1 MSDNEKA
8 SSVASSEGETAK
20 TQGWSAYFR
29 MFTYADRLGIIL
41 YAVGI
46 LCMIVSGTA
55 LPLLDLIFGQFVNTF
70 NDFAQGNIS
79 VGHFRS
85 EIARASLYLVYLA
98 IAKLVV
104 FYVGTVTISFAAMR
118 TVRALR
124 IDCIEKTLRQEIA
137 FFDSGNTGATAVKVT
152 TNANLVQQ
160 GIAEKF
166 GLIVQAISALVT
178 AFIVALAVQWK
189 LALITICILPAIVI
203 TTGIG
208 VAIDASQE
216 NKCMQLYGKA
226 GELATEAFSS
236 IRVVHAYW
244 SQPRMI
250 ERHNQILDDAKKQGM
265 RKSLN
270 WGVLYCNEFFFVF
283 AGYGLA
289 FWQGIHMYA
298 RGEIEAPGKIITVIF
313 AVLVAAQSVTQV
325 APQMQVI
332 AKSASSA
339 EELLEVIERKSLL
352 DPLEKKGER
361 PSTVDGEIELNGINF
376 SYPSRPDVRVLHNF
390 SLKVPA
396 KSTIAL
402 VGASGSG
409 KSTIVGL
416 MERWYEAKSGTIKI
430 DGRDVR
436 DLDVQWLRTQVRFVQ
451 QEPVLFNTTIY
462 QNVRLGLVGAADL
475 PEKEI
480 EARVVE
486 ACRDANADDFIRNL
500 PDGYQ
505 TVVGERASMLSGGQ
519 KQRIAIARSI
529 ISNPKILLLDEATS
543 ALDPEA
549 EHQVQSAL
557 DRLQGSRTTVVIA
570 HKLSTVKNADRI
582 VVLDKGVIREQGT
595 HAELLEQQ
603 GAYYRLV
610 MAQDLGND
618 DETSDNKDAVYTEAG
633 AHRVLSRK
641 ESAGVGQ
648 EIDRS
653 QVERAHT
660 LNYSLL
666 KCFAIFVKER
676 RDCWLNLLIIGIA
689 CVVGGLTYPAIAIL
703 ISRLITTFQL
713 QGSELTDRG
722 NFYALMLF
730 IVAIINGVLYF
741 VAGYVSNVVCQVISR
756 AYREDMFK
764 NIIYQDMEYFDLPEN
779 GTGAIVSRLSQAPAN
794 LLEFIGLNS
803 ALLLIVLIMLVSS
816 SVTAII
822 FGWKLALVAIFTIM
836 VPVVGMGYGR
846 LRMEV
851 RLEEKTERLFS
862 DSAATASEA
871 VSAIRTVASLAL
883 EQHIIDQYQAQL
895 RNITKRSSK
904 MILTANMFFAV
915 AQAIEFAAMALA
927 LWYGARL
934 MSYGEYSTTQ
944 FFTVFI
950 AVVFAAEGS
959 VQMIAYSTSLSKA
972 RAGANEILWL
982 RSQNPRIGMHD
993 RCLQPSENEKAQKN
1007 SATFELEKVGFAY
1020 STRPNNTI
1028 IKGLNIKIS
1037 QGDFVAFVGASGCG
1051 KSTVISLLERFYEP
1065 SAGKIK
1071 HHRKELSSYCPRKY
1085 RDGIAYVQQ
1094 EPSLFN
1100 TSVRDNILLGSVDT
1114 ATEAEIEA
1122 ACRQAN
1128 IWDFVT
1134 SLPEGLETGCGAG
1147 GTRLSGGQR
1156 QRVSIARALI
1166 RQPQVLLLDEATS
1179 ALDTESEKLVQAAI
1193 AQASTGRTTIAI
1205 AHRLSTIKDADK
1217 IFVLNQGN
1225 VVEQGT
1231 HVELI
1236 KQQGVYY
1243 RLCQSQSL

>member
-1 MSDNEKA
+1 
-8 SSVASSEGETAK
+8 
-20 TQGWSAYFR
+20 
-29 MFTYADRLGIIL
+29 
-41 YAVGI
+41 
-46 LCMIVSGTA
+46 
-55 LPLLDLIFGQFVNTF
+55 QFVNTF
-70 NDFAQGNIS
+70 NDFAQGDIS

-85 EIARASLYLVYLA
+85 EIARARYACLLKIEPTRPHTDCFSLYLVYLA
-98 IAKLVV
+98 IGKLVV
-104 FYVGTVTISFAAMR
+104 FYVGTVTMSFAAMR

-124 IDCIEKTLRQEIA
+124 IDCVNKTLRQEIA
-137 FFDSGNTGATAVKVT
+137 FFDSGNTGAIAVKLNT
-152 TNANLVQQ
+152 CAGHIQQ
-160 GIAEKF
+160 GLAEKA
-166 GLIVQAISALVT
+166 GLIVQAISALIT

-189 LALITICILPAIVI
+189 LALITICIIPAIVI

-216 NKCMQLYGKA
+216 NRCMKLYGKA
-226 GELATEAFSS
+226 GSLATEAFSS

-244 SQPRMI
+244 SHPRMV
-250 ERHNQILDDAKKQGM
+250 ERHNQILDDAKREGM

-270 WGVLYCNEFFFVF
+270 WGLLYANEFFFVF

-325 APQMQVI
+325 APQVQIV
-332 AKSASSA
+332 AKAASSA
-339 EELLEVIERKSLL
+339 EELLEVIDRKSLL
-352 DPLEKKGER
+352 DPLEHKGER
-361 PSTVDGEIELNGINF
+361 PESIQGEIELNAINF
-376 SYPSRPDVRVLHNF
+376 AYPSRPDVRVLDDF
-390 SLKVPA
+390 SLRIAA

-416 MERWYEAKSGTIKI
+416 MERWYEPDSGTIKI
-430 DGRDVR
+430 DERDVR

-475 PEKEI
+475 PEDEI
-480 EARVVE
+480 EARVVQ
-486 ACRDANADDFIRNL
+486 ACRDANADGFIRSL
-500 PDGYQ
+500 PEGYQ
-505 TVVGERASMLSGGQ
+505 TVVGERASRLSGGQ

-543 ALDPEA
+543 ALDPQA
-549 EHQVQSAL
+549 EDIVTSAL
-557 DRLQGSRTTVVIA
+557 NRLQGSRTTIVIA

-582 VVLDKGVIREQGT
+582 VVLDQGVIKEQGT
-595 HAELLEQQ
+595 HAELLNQK

-618 DETSDNKDAVYTEAG
+618 DHPLEKKNTETVDTEVARG
-633 AHRVLSRK
+633 VSCK
-641 ESAGVGQ
+641 EFKGVGQ
-648 EIDRS
+648 ELLRPSD
-653 QVERAHT
+653 ERGHT
-660 LNYSLL
+660 LDYNLL
-666 KCFAIFVKER
+666 KCFAIFLKER
-676 RDCWLNLLIIGIA
+676 QDCWLNLFIIAVA
-689 CVVGGLTYPAIAIL
+689 CVIGGLTYPALAIL

-713 QGSELTDRG
+713 QGSRLTDRG
-722 NFYALMLF
+722 DFYALMLLV
-730 IVAIINGVLYF
+730 VAIINGILYF
-741 VAGYVSNVVCQVISR
+741 IAGYVSNVVCQIISR
-756 AYREDMFK
+756 QYREDMFK
-764 NIIYQDMEYFDLPEN
+764 NIIYQDMEYFDQPEN

-816 SVTAII
+816 AITAII

-836 VPVVGMGYGR
+836 VPVVGMGYCR
-846 LRMEV
+846 LRMEI
-851 RLEEKTERLFS
+851 RLEEATERLFS

-883 EQHIIDQYQAQL
+883 EQHIVERYQSQL

-904 MILTANMFFAV
+904 MLLTANLFFAV
-915 AQAIEFAAMALA
+915 AQAVEFAAMALT
-927 LWYGARL
+927 LWYGAHL
-934 MSYGEYSTTQ
+934 MSDGEYSTNQ

-982 RSQNPRIGMHD
+982 RSQHPRIGMHD
-993 RCLQPSENEKAQKN
+993 QCRQVPDSEKGQED
-1007 SATFELEKVGFAY
+1007 SATFGLEKVEFAY
-1020 STRPNNTI
+1020 STRPDDTI
-1028 IKGLNIKIS
+1028 IKGLNIDVHPS
-1037 QGDFVAFVGASGCG
+1037 EFVAFVGASGCG
-1051 KSTVISLLERFYEP
+1051 KSTVVSLLERFYEP

-1071 HHRKELSSYCPRKY
+1071 HRHKELREYCPRKY

-1094 EPSLFN
+1094 EPSLFD
-1100 TSVRDNILLGSVDT
+1100 TSVRDNILLGTVDT
-1114 ATEAEIEA
+1114 ATDADVEA

-1128 IWDFVT
+1128 IWDFVS

-1147 GTRLSGGQR
+1147 GTRFSGGQR
-1156 QRVSIARALI
+1156 QRISIARALI
-1166 RQPQVLLLDEATS
+1166 RQPRVLLLDEATS
-1179 ALDTESEKLVQAAI
+1179 ALDTESEKYVQASI

-1205 AHRLSTIKDADK
+1205 AHRLSTIKDADR
-1217 IFVLNQGN
+1217 IFVLSQGI

-1231 HVELI
+1231 HADLI
-1236 KQQGVYY
+1236 KQKGVYY
-1243 RLCQSQSL
+1243 KLCQSQSL

>member
-85 EIARASLYLVYLA
+85 EIARAS
-98 IAKLVV
+98 
-104 FYVGTVTISFAAMR
+104 
-118 TVRALR
+118 
-124 IDCIEKTLRQEIA
+124 
-137 FFDSGNTGATAVKVT
+137 GNTGATAVKVT

-178 AFIVALAVQWK
+178 AFVVALAVQWK

-216 NKCMQLYGKA
+216 NKCMKLYGKA
-226 GELATEAFSS
+226 GELATEVFSS

-416 MERWYEAKSGTIKI
+416 MERWYEAESGTIKI

-618 DETSDNKDAVYTEAG
+618 DGTSDNKDAVSTEAG

-653 QVERAHT
+653 QDERAHT

-993 RCLQPSENEKAQKN
+993 QCLQPSESEKAQKD
-1007 SATFELEKVGFAY
+1007 SATFELEKVEFAY

-1028 IKGLNIKIS
+1028 IKGLNIDIS
-1037 QGDFVAFVGASGCG
+1037 QGEFVAFVGASGCG
-1051 KSTVISLLERFYEP
+1051 KAP
-1065 SAGKIK
+1065 
-1071 HHRKELSSYCPRKY
+1071 KELSSYCPRKY

-1114 ATEAEIEA
+1114 ATEAEVEA

-1205 AHRLSTIKDADK
+1205 AHRLSTIKDADR

-1236 KQQGVYY
+1236 KQQGIND
-1243 RLCQSQSL
+1243 

>member
-1 MSDNEKA
+1 MSDSEKA
-8 SSVASSEGETAK
+8 SVTNSTGEVAK
-20 TQGWSAYFR
+20 TQGWAAYFR
-29 MFTYADRLGIIL
+29 MFQYADRLSKFLYGIG
-41 YAVGI
+41 V
-46 LCMIVSGTA
+46 LCMATSGTA

-70 NDFAQGNIS
+70 NDFAQGNITVS
-79 VGHFRS
+79 HFRS
-85 EIARASLYLVYLA
+85 EIAKASLYLVYLA
-98 IAKLVV
+98 IAKLIV

-124 IDCIEKTLRQEIA
+124 IDCVDKTLRQEIA
-137 FFDSGNTGATAVKVT
+137 FFDIGDTGAIAVKLNT
-152 TNANLVQQ
+152 FSSHIQL
-160 GIAEKF
+160 GIAEKL
-166 GLIVQAISALVT
+166 GLVVQAIAALIT

-189 LALITICILPAIVI
+189 LALITICIIPAIVI

-216 NKCMQLYGKA
+216 NRCMKLYAKA
-226 GELATEAFSS
+226 GSFAAETFSS

-250 ERHNQILDDAKKQGM
+250 ERHNQILEDARREGL

-270 WGVLYCNEFFFVF
+270 WGLLYANEFFFVY

-298 RGEIEAPGKIITVIF
+298 NGEIEAPGKIITVIF

-332 AKSASSA
+332 AKAASSA
-339 EELLEVIERKSLL
+339 EELLEVIDRKSLL
-352 DPLEKKGER
+352 DPLNNKGER
-361 PSTVDGEIELNGINF
+361 PESIQGEIELTAINF
-376 SYPSRPDVRVLHNF
+376 AYPSRPDVRVLDNF
-390 SLKVPA
+390 SLKVSA

-416 MERWYEAKSGTIKI
+416 MERWYEPESGTIKI

-475 PEKEI
+475 PENEI

-486 ACRDANADDFIRNL
+486 ACRDANADSFIRNL

-505 TVVGERASMLSGGQ
+505 TVVGERASRLSGGQ

-529 ISNPKILLLDEATS
+529 ISNPSILLLDEATS

-582 VVLDKGVIREQGT
+582 VVLDKGVIKEQGT
-595 HAELLEQQ
+595 HAELLDQK

-610 MAQDLGND
+610 MAQDLGNN
-618 DETSDNKDAVYTEAG
+618 DNSAIEMYEAIAPDSPDNRG
-633 AHRVLSRK
+633 LSRK
-641 ESAGVGQ
+641 DSHGVGQ
-648 EIDRS
+648 EVSKPLEDGG
-653 QVERAHT
+653 HT
-660 LNYSLL
+660 MGYGLL
-666 KCFAIFVKER
+666 KCFGIVIQER
-676 RDCWLNLLIIGIA
+676 RDCWANLFIIAIA
-689 CVVGGLTYPAIAIL
+689 CVVGGLTYPALAVL

-713 QGSELTDRG
+713 QGSELTNRG
-722 NFYALMLF
+722 DFYALMLF
-730 IVAIINGVLYF
+730 VVAIINGILYF
-741 VAGYVSNVVCQVISR
+741 VAGYVSNLVVQVISR
-756 AYREDMFK
+756 QYREDMFK
-764 NIIYQDMEYFDLPEN
+764 NTIYQDMEYFDQPEN
-779 GTGAIVSRLSQAPAN
+779 GTGAIVSRLSQAPSN
-794 LLEFIGLNS
+794 LLELIGITS

-816 SVTAII
+816 AVTAIV
-822 FGWKLALVAIFTIM
+822 FGWKLGLVAVFTIM
-836 VPVVGMGYGR
+836 VPVVGMGYCR
-846 LRMEV
+846 LKMEI
-851 RLEEKTERLFS
+851 RLEEATERLFS

-883 EQHIIDQYQAQL
+883 EQYVINTYQSQL
-895 RNITKRSSK
+895 KNITKRSSK
-904 MILTANMFFAV
+904 MLLTTNLFFAV

-934 MSYGEYSTTQ
+934 ISYGEYSTNQ

-959 VQMIAYSTSLSKA
+959 VQFIAYSTSLSKA

-982 RSQNPRIGMHD
+982 RSQTPRIGMHD
-993 RCLQPSENEKAQKN
+993 YCSQTHINEKEPEN
-1007 SATFELEKVGFAY
+1007 SATFELEQVGFAY
-1020 STRPNNTI
+1020 STRPENTI
-1028 IKGLNIKIS
+1028 IRGLDIEVHP
-1037 QGDFVAFVGASGCG
+1037 GEFVAFVGASGCG
-1051 KSTVISLLERFYEP
+1051 KSTVVSLLERFYEP
-1065 SAGKIK
+1065 SAGKVK
-1071 HHRKELSSYCPRKY
+1071 HHDKELKNYCPRKY
-1085 RDGIAYVQQ
+1085 RDGISYVQQ
-1094 EPSLFN
+1094 EPSLFD
-1100 TSVRDNILLGSVDT
+1100 TSVRENILLGSIDT
-1114 ATEAEIEA
+1114 ASEAEVEA

-1128 IWDFVT
+1128 IWDFVS
-1134 SLPEGLETGCGAG
+1134 SLPEGLETACGAG
-1147 GTRLSGGQR
+1147 GTGLSGGQR
-1156 QRVSIARALI
+1156 QRISIARALI
-1166 RQPQVLLLDEATS
+1166 RQPRVLLLDEATS

-1205 AHRLSTIKDADK
+1205 AHRLSTIKDADR
-1217 IFVLNQGN
+1217 IFVLNQGT

-1231 HVELI
+1231 HVELLERR
-1236 KQQGVYY
+1236 GVYY
-1243 RLCQSQSL
+1243 KLCQSQSL

>member
-1 MSDNEKA
+1 
-8 SSVASSEGETAK
+8 
-20 TQGWSAYFR
+20 
-29 MFTYADRLGIIL
+29 MFHYADRPGIAL
-41 YAVGI
+41 YAIGSI
-46 LCMIVSGTA
+46 CMAASGTA

-70 NDFAQGNIS
+70 NDFAIGNIS
-79 VGHFRS
+79 VSHFRS
-85 EIARASLYLVYLA
+85 EIAQASLYLVYLA

-104 FYVGTVTISFAAMR
+104 FYVGTIAFSFAAMR

-124 IDCIEKTLRQEIA
+124 IDCINKTLRQEIA
-137 FFDSGNTGATAVKVT
+137 FFDNGNTGAIAVRLS
-152 TNANLVQQ
+152 TNSSHVQQ
-160 GIAEKF
+160 GMAEKL
-166 GLIVQAISALVT
+166 GLIVQAISALIT
-178 AFIVALAVQWK
+178 AFVVALAVQWK
-189 LALITICILPAIVI
+189 LALITICILPAIVV

-208 VAIDASQE
+208 IAIDASQE
-216 NKCMQLYGKA
+216 NRCMKLYAKA
-226 GELATEAFSS
+226 GSLATETFSS

-250 ERHNQILDDAKKQGM
+250 ERHNQILDDAKEQGM

-270 WGVLYCNEFFFVF
+270 WGLLYANEFFFVF

-332 AKSASSA
+332 AKAASSA
-339 EELLEVIERKSLL
+339 EELLEVIDRQSLL
-352 DPLEKKGER
+352 DPLEVKGQR
-361 PSTVDGEIELNGINF
+361 PESIQGEIELTAVNF
-376 SYPSRPDVRVLHNF
+376 AYPTRPDVRVLDDF

-396 KSTIAL
+396 NSTIAL

-416 MERWYEAKSGTIKI
+416 MERWYEPESGTIKI

-475 PEKEI
+475 PENEI

-486 ACRDANADDFIRNL
+486 ACRDANADDFIRKL

-519 KQRIAIARSI
+519 KQRVAIARSI

-543 ALDPEA
+543 ALDPTA
-549 EHQVQSAL
+549 ESQVQSAL

-582 VVLDKGVIREQGT
+582 VVLDKGIIKEQGT
-595 HAELLEQQ
+595 HAELLDQQ

-610 MAQDLGND
+610 MAQDLG
-618 DETSDNKDAVYTEAG
+618 SDNKTANEDTRAMDKEAKHSLLRQESLGVGTELD
-633 AHRVLSRK
+633 RQLN
-641 ESAGVGQ
+641 ESA
-648 EIDRS
+648 R
-653 QVERAHT
+653 T
-660 LNYSLL
+660 LDYSLL
-666 KCFAIFVKER
+666 KCFLIFVKER
-676 RDCWLNLLIIGIA
+676 RDCWLNLFIIAAVCI
-689 CVVGGLTYPAIAIL
+689 VGGLTYPALAIL

-713 QGSELTDRG
+713 DGSELTDRG
-722 NFYALMLF
+722 DFYALMLF
-730 IVAIINGVLYF
+730 IVALINGILYF
-741 VAGYVSNVVCQVISR
+741 VAGYISNVQVISR
-756 AYREDMFK
+756 QYREDMF
-764 NIIYQDMEYFDLPEN
+764 NNVIYQDMEYFDQPEN

-803 ALLLIVLIMLVSS
+803 ALLFIVLIMLISS
-816 SVTAII
+816 AITAII
-822 FGWKLALVAIFTIM
+822 FGWKLALVAIFAIM
-836 VPVVGMGYGR
+836 VPVVGMGYCR
-846 LRMEV
+846 LRMEIK
-851 RLEEKTERLFS
+851 LEEATERLFS

-883 EQHIIDQYQAQL
+883 EKHVIDQYQSQL

-904 MILTANMFFAV
+904 MVSTANFFFAV
-915 AQAIEFAAMALA
+915 AQAVEFAAMALT

-934 MSYGEYSTTQ
+934 MSYGEYSTNQ
-944 FFTVFI
+944 FFTVFT

-982 RSQNPRIGMHD
+982 RTQHPRIGMHD
-993 RCLQPSENEKAQKN
+993 QCPPGSNTEKEPKD
-1007 SATFELEKVGFAY
+1007 SATFELERVEFAY
-1020 STRPNNTI
+1020 STRPENTI
-1028 IKGLNIKIS
+1028 IKGLDIEVHP
-1037 QGDFVAFVGASGCG
+1037 GEFVAFVGASGCG
-1051 KSTVISLLERFYEP
+1051 KSTVVSLLERFYEP

-1071 HHRKELSSYCPRKY
+1071 HHNKELREYCPRKY

-1094 EPSLFN
+1094 EPSLFD
-1100 TSVRDNILLGSVDT
+1100 TSVRDNILLGAIDS
-1114 ATEAEIEA
+1114 ATDAEVEA

-1128 IWDFVT
+1128 IWDFVS

-1156 QRVSIARALI
+1156 QRISIARALI
-1166 RQPQVLLLDEATS
+1166 RQPKVLLLDEATS
-1179 ALDTESEKLVQAAI
+1179 ALDTESEKLVQASI
-1193 AQASTGRTTIAI
+1193 AQTSSGRTTIAI
-1205 AHRLSTIKDADK
+1205 AHRLSTIKDADR
-1217 IFVLNQGN
+1217 IFVLNQGT

-1231 HVELI
+1231 HHDLI
-1236 KQQGVYY
+1236 QEQGVYFK
-1243 RLCQSQSL
+1243 LCQSQSL